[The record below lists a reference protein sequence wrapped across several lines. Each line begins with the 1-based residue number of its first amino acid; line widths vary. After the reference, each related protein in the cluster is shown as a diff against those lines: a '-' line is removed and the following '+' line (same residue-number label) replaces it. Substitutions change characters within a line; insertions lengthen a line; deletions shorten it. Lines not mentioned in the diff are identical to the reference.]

1 MFWSLRFPTATPR
14 TVKSVF
20 RLLHVRKAALL
31 VRGVQLFMAASLY
44 RSFISYFANSATNQ
58 LQKSGGHDGEF
69 AKPGTRLLPPPMH
82 YYRLIKTLETRA
94 SGYLSSKQQ
103 PASAT
108 GPLNHLCDNCFYTD
122 HRALNVLG
130 GGTPFLPARP

>member
-1 MFWSLRFPTATPR
+1 MPNATPR
-14 TVKSVF
+14 TVKSLF

-31 VRGVQLFMAASLY
+31 VRGVQLFMY
-44 RSFISYFANSATNQ
+44 KRITN
-58 LQKSGGHDGEF
+58 LGGRDRIRTG
-69 AKPGTRLLPPPMH
+69 LLPPPVH

-108 GPLNHLCDNCFYTD
+108 GPPNHLRSNCFYTD
-122 HRALNVLG
+122 HRSLNVLG
-130 GGTPFLPARP
+130 GGTPFLPARPCTTYRNVCAKFLAAQRSFVTY